1 MERGEVCFDLVVGV
15 VFVFDLV
22 VDAGDFLYRHRTS
35 SALDEPRDVIAIGS
49 TAECVIPCE
58 GSLLSPPMA
67 CLPDIWF
74 YSNGTT
80 SDTAPRT
87 LALSISN
94 DRYHCHPRIPTD
106 YH

>member
-22 VDAGDFLYRHRTS
+22 VDAGDFLYRHRTT
-35 SALDEPRDVIAIGS
+35 SALDEPRDVIAFGS
-49 TAECVIPCE
+49 TAGCVIPCE
-58 GSLLSPPMA
+58 GSLLSPPKA

-94 DRYHCHPRIPTD
+94 YRHQLSPKDPD
-106 YH
+106 